1 MQAEPALD
9 IVKIQEALLG
19 IPRSVGDFFTW
30 GPVITDKASTCI
42 SLLHV
47 TNYTIY
53 IFVFECTCFAVL
65 LLVSIVIS
73 TVT

>member
-30 GPVITDKASTCI
+30 GPVITDKVNNNPFHYCNDVV
-42 SLLHV
+42 LH
-47 TNYTIY
+47 
-53 IFVFECTCFAVL
+53 
-65 LLVSIVIS
+65 
-73 TVT
+73 